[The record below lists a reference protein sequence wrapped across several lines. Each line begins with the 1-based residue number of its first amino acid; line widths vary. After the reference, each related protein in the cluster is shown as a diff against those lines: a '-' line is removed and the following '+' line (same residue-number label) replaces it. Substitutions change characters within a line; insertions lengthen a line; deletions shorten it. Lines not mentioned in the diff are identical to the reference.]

1 MNAKPDILI
10 RCEKL
15 TKQYQ
20 KGSQTVTPLQA
31 LDLEVPRG
39 EFLALMGP
47 SGSGKT
53 TLLNLLSGIDSPSE
67 GSLTI
72 DGTEGAHVVMRP
84 RDKWPS
90 MCFVMKIQ
98 EGKVQGSTVICIGV
112 ADYKMDLRFEAARLW
127 KDAPKDVWGKVDLAL
142 EMLKFPDSGT
152 GTIKVTK

>member
-1 MNAKPDILI
+1 MNLYGRSPIRENKWGPGERLNMMLI
-10 RCEKL
+10 FI
-15 TKQYQ
+15 
-20 KGSQTVTPLQA
+20 SQVITLIMVNKVIKSKWARTEGTLSE
-31 LDLEVPRG
+31 DLV
-39 EFLALMGP
+39 
-47 SGSGKT
+47 K
-53 TLLNLLSGIDSPSE
+53 
-67 GSLTI
+67 SLTI

>member
-1 MNAKPDILI
+1 MMVNKVIKSKWAKTEGTLS
-10 RCEKL
+10 E
-15 TKQYQ
+15 
-20 KGSQTVTPLQA
+20 
-31 LDLEVPRG
+31 DLV
-39 EFLALMGP
+39 
-47 SGSGKT
+47 K
-53 TLLNLLSGIDSPSE
+53 
-67 GSLTI
+67 SLTI

-127 KDAPKDVWGKVDLAL
+127 KDAPKDVWGRVDLAL